1 MNMNL
6 AENEENRKKNKVRNL
21 VDECEAI
28 GYISKTVHDNKK
40 MYTVQEFFFCEL
52 EYLTV
57 LKYLQKGLDTFELDL
72 LLRNP
77 SSEAKEAACALLSD
91 KREFFEQLVKSHQ
104 DLSIQR
110 RNCAASRISEYSEV
124 LESPEHHQILLMD
137 VNSDSM
143 SFIDKNQ
150 KGIIRALGAGE
161 YKHKSSKNAEE
172 LSDFGIYLLTENE
185 ELYNAITKLFG
196 DLDSICLL
204 SLSKIME
211 KQCNTYEF
219 LLENVRDARTKRS
232 AETSTLVS
240 KIKKCGKLETF
251 TIVFK
256 LIPFESSEVYKT
268 LAILYYIIAAVNFA
282 RKIGPGALSWVHFT
296 LHSKRCCQADLFLKK
311 ALVVVKRH
319 KGNASSEFNVKFYIP
334 MELCNSTEY
343 LKLPTK
349 VLYQLPVSDVETYYE
364 VAASFCSQR
373 DIAFDGIQDES
384 DMMTVDFTESE
395 RDIMESKKSSSNTW
409 NMLFRSLDLRVE
421 PHGSVIQSK
430 IDRLSLENKRF
441 DCKNFS
447 AKSLQTPG
455 FRTHLEFV
463 SRKNRE
469 VITRLLKFKLNFV
482 HRRGAISQNLR
493 HRYILEYIQGR
504 LSGAMD
510 FSSEI
515 VLSLYPIF
523 VIALRLVNE
532 FKKKTTLNEIECL
545 DLEYSKGSAAFFSWL
560 ILVFEGVFCLAF
572 IINMG
577 IMFVRT
583 CIPWFS
589 KWRYWRHRPLLPR

>member
-1 MNMNL
+1 MNL
-6 AENEENRKKNKVRNL
+6 EENEEGGNPDEKDLRDL
-21 VDECEAI
+21 VADCEAI
-28 GYISKTVHDNKK
+28 GYISNTVHDNKK
-40 MYTVQEFFFCEL
+40 MYTVQEFFSCEL
-52 EYLTV
+52 EYSIV
-57 LKYLQKGLDTFELDL
+57 LEFLQKELNAFGLRYL
-72 LLRNP
+72 LQNP
-77 SSEAKEAACALLSD
+77 SGEAEKAACFLLKD
-91 KREFFEQLVKSHQ
+91 KRELLEQLFKNHQ
-104 DLSIQR
+104 NLSIKR
-110 RNCAASRISEYSEV
+110 RNCAASRIFEFSEV
-124 LESPEHHQILLMD
+124 LKSSDHHQILLMD

-143 SFIDKNQ
+143 SFIDENQ
-150 KGIIRALGAGE
+150 KRIIRAFRAGE
-161 YKHKSSKNAEE
+161 YKYKSSKSDDEILDLKVE
-172 LSDFGIYLLTENE
+172 LSKENQ
-185 ELYNAITKLFG
+185 ELFETINKFFTS
-196 DLDSICLL
+196 LDKTS
-204 SLSKIME
+204 SLNLNQIME

-251 TIVFK
+251 AIVFK

-296 LHSKRCCQADLFLKK
+296 LHSKRCCQADLFLEK

-319 KGNASSEFNVKFYIP
+319 IGNASSEFNVTFYIP

-343 LKLPTK
+343 LKLPTE
-349 VLYQLPVSDVETYYE
+349 VLYQLPVSDAKKYYE

-384 DMMTVDFTESE
+384 DMMTVDFTKSE
-395 RDIMESKKSSSNTW
+395 RDIMESKKSSSKTW
-409 NMLFRSLDLRVE
+409 KMLFRSLDLRVE
-421 PHGSVIQSK
+421 PHGKVIQSK

-482 HRRGAISQNLR
+482 HRRGAISPNLR

-532 FKKKTTLNEIECL
+532 FKKRLHL
-545 DLEYSKGSAAFFSWL
+545 
-560 ILVFEGVFCLAF
+560 
-572 IINMG
+572 M
-577 IMFVRT
+577 R
-583 CIPWFS
+583 
-589 KWRYWRHRPLLPR
+589 